1 MRKMAMRVAAV
12 IPPMTVVPMTCRE
25 IPPAPLA
32 MASGTQP
39 RMKAKEV
46 IRIGRSRSFA
56 PSSVAS
62 IRGFPFSYSIF
73 ANSTIRMAFLA
84 ARPISMTRPIWA

>member
-1 MRKMAMRVAAV
+1 MATKLAAA
-12 IPPMTVVPMTCRE
+12 IPPMTAVPMTRLE
-25 IPPAPLA
+25 IAPAPLA

-56 PSSVAS
+56 PVSAAS
-62 IRGFPFSYSIF
+62 ATGLPRSYSIL
-73 ANSTIRMAFLA
+73 ANSTMRIAFFA
-84 ARPISMTRPIWA
+84 ARPMSMTRPIWA